1 MSIEAHRPE
10 HRRAQ
15 RDGRERDPTYYP
27 VEKKVGEDSL
37 QTWIVE
43 LLRPLIERWYS
54 ELGRPRFVGADQFI
68 YYQQFDP
75 SKVVAPDVYVLPG
88 VAPGRR
94 VRSWKVWETGIA
106 PSFAL
111 EVVSSEDPYKD
122 YVDAPERYRE
132 LGVRELVI
140 FDPDWERG
148 RDRVR
153 WQRYRKLKTRGFV
166 RVETTNAD
174 RIYARVLGCWLRV
187 LGAGE
192 QARLRLATGPEGEAL
207 FPTAAE
213 AERAAK
219 EAERAAKEAERAA
232 KEAERAAKE
241 AALSRIAELEAQIAS
256 VAGAGAKG
264 SGAP

>member
-1 MSIEAHRPE
+1 MSTEAHRQV
-10 HRRAQ
+10 HGRAH
-15 RDGRERDPTYYP
+15 RDGRGRDPTFYP
-27 VEKKVGEDSL
+27 VEKKMGEDSL

-43 LLRPLIERWYS
+43 LLRPLIERWYQ

-88 VAPGRR
+88 VPPGRR

-111 EVVSSEDPYKD
+111 EVVSSDEPYKD

-140 FDPDWERG
+140 FDPDWERS

-153 WQRYRKLKTRGFV
+153 WQRYRRLKTRGFV
-166 RVETTNAD
+166 RVETTNVD

-187 LGAGE
+187 IGAGDA
-192 QARLRLATGPEGEAL
+192 ARVRLATGSEGEAL

-219 EAERAAKEAERAA
+219 EAERAAKEAALERVAA
-232 KEAERAAKE
+232 
-241 AALSRIAELEAQIAS
+241 LEAQLAS
-256 VAGAGAKG
+256 VASAKDKG
-264 SGAP
+264 PGAP